1 MRRTLCAL
9 SAICLCLALLSPGAA
24 FARPL
29 DDGFSAAKTVEA
41 RKFVV
46 QIASGID
53 EGALVQSLDIGP
65 SHKILAGQPLDGVSF
80 SPDSLG
86 DLLDALFI
94 WAGNVL
100 DMQLYSFR
108 GTIKV
113 VRSSPELG
121 VVYQK
126 LYGQEGRPQKAFY
139 VYEVNTLYVSAEDFT
154 KEIIGHEMAHAI
166 VSNFFVVQPP
176 EKVAEVL
183 SGYIEF
189 QLRKISKQ

>member
-1 MRRTLCAL
+1 MRRIFRAL
-9 SAICLCLALLSPGAA
+9 SVICLSFILLAPGAA
-24 FARPL
+24 NARPL
-29 DDGFSAAKTVEA
+29 DDGFTASKKVDS
-41 RKFVV
+41 RKFMI
-46 QIASGID
+46 QIAPGID

-65 SHKILAGQPLDGVSF
+65 SHKILAGQTLEGVKF
-80 SPDSLG
+80 SPSSLG

-108 GTIKV
+108 GTIKIV
-113 VRSSPELG
+113 ATSADLG
-121 VVYQK
+121 KVYQA
-126 LYGQEGRPQKAFY
+126 LYGVEGRPQKAFY
-139 VYEVNTLYVSAEDFT
+139 VYEVNTLYLSAEDFT